1 MKEMITKTS
10 VAGAIA
16 YAIWGFLHLQ
26 AAHAVYRVGVALEPG
41 MVQARVFQDS
51 CNLLFFGGAA
61 IALALTLNLRNSAWG
76 YWINLGIIS
85 VADTGFILFVL
96 LPGYAPIWPGILGP
110 FFWVAGWA
118 FTTHAYM
125 RPAAAAPQVS
135 DQLNAGGRRY
145 PDLV

>member
-16 YAIWGFLHLQ
+16 YAIWGFLHVQ
-26 AAHAVYRVGVALEPG
+26 AAYAVYWVGVALEPG
-41 MVQARVFQDS
+41 MARGRVLRDS
-51 CNLLFFGGAA
+51 WNLLFFGGAA

-76 YWINLGIIS
+76 YWINLGIIGL
-85 VADTGFILFVL
+85 ADMGFILFVL

-110 FFWVAGWA
+110 FLWVAGWA

-135 DQLNAGGRRY
+135 RI
-145 PDLV
+145 

>member
-51 CNLLFFGGAA
+51 WNLLFFGGASPEQ
-61 IALALTLNLRNSAWG
+61 RVG
-76 YWINLGIIS
+76 
-85 VADTGFILFVL
+85 L
-96 LPGYAPIWPGILGP
+96 L
-110 FFWVAGWA
+110 
-118 FTTHAYM
+118 
-125 RPAAAAPQVS
+125 
-135 DQLNAGGRRY
+135 DQSRHYQRS
-145 PDLV
+145 

>member
-1 MKEMITKTS
+1 MTAKTS

-16 YAIWGFLHLQ
+16 YAIWGLLHVQ
-26 AAHAVYRVGVALEPG
+26 AAYAVYRVGVALEPG
-41 MVQARVFQDS
+41 MVQGRVFQDS
-51 CNLLFFGGAA
+51 WNLLFFGGAA

-85 VADTGFILFVL
+85 LADMGFILFVL
-96 LPGYAPIWPGILGP
+96 LPGYVPIWPGILGP

-125 RPAAAAPQVS
+125 LRPAMLRPAAAAPQVS
-135 DQLNAGGRRY
+135 RI
-145 PDLV
+145 